1 MEKHQRSHSLV
12 QRHQRKVGLQVHTI
26 GQKRILP
33 YHLGRNV
40 KQSH

>member
-12 QRHQRKVGLQVHTI
+12 QRHQRKVGLQVTI